1 MDDKK
6 IDYTLDFLRKNNLLT
21 GDPGKDRR
29 TYISLNFCG
38 DIDPDENPLHAELE
52 AELPEE
58 FQKVK
63 QLDVI

>member
-1 MDDKK
+1 MSKDVVL
-6 IDYTLDFLRKNNLLT
+6 DYLRKNNLLT
-21 GDPGKDRR
+21 GDPGIDRR

-38 DIDPDENPLHAELE
+38 DIDPDESPLEAELE

-63 QLDVI
+63 PLDVM

>member
-29 TYISLNFCG
+29 TYISLNSCG

-63 QLDVI
+63 PLDVI